1 MTATSSPT
9 SLTTLRI
16 AGLLGIGTL
25 GLTACA
31 AEVEAEPTAQQ
42 EDEATEQAEGT
53 DADAAAGEA
62 AAQHAEEEAD
72 VELGPLE
79 QTEVE
84 DLLIDPSDLS
94 FSSPTEIRSTGGS
107 IREELHMLGA
117 VASGFSREAV
127 EDNPDWQPDPE
138 EVPCQDAYLDMV
150 DFVDDQDRP
159 DAGGFSGVA
168 SDPQPPAHESFQE
181 QLMLVGVD
189 SHEGFDSGEITVLWE
204 EVLATCETDTHLPGA
219 HFGEPEEFRFGEASG
234 LQFVT
239 HPDMYGGDNEL
250 VFATWDLGPTTVW
263 LFSFGYEPKEY
274 EEAFEEQ
281 LELIRT
287 EL

>member
-1 MTATSSPT
+1 MTATATPT
-9 SLTTLRI
+9 SLTTLRV

-25 GLTACA
+25 SLTACV

-42 EDEATEQAEGT
+42 EAGATDQAEGT

-62 AAQHAEEEAD
+62 AAQDAEEETD
-72 VELGPLE
+72 VELGPLD
-79 QTEVE
+79 QDEVE

-94 FSSPTEIRSTGGS
+94 FSSPTEIRNTGGS
-107 IREELHMLGA
+107 IREELHMLGT

-127 EDNPDWQPDPE
+127 EDNPDWQPEPE

-159 DAGGFSGVA
+159 DASGFSGVA
-168 SDPQPPAHESFQE
+168 SDPQPPANESFQE

-189 SHEGFDSGEITVLWE
+189 SQEGFDSGEITELWE

-219 HFGEPEEFRFGEASG
+219 HFGEPEEFSYGEASG
-234 LQFVT
+234 LQFAT

-263 LFSFGYEPKEY
+263 LFSFGYEPEEY

-281 LELIRT
+281 LELIRA

>member
-1 MTATSSPT
+1 
-9 SLTTLRI
+9 
-16 AGLLGIGTL
+16 
-25 GLTACA
+25 
-31 AEVEAEPTAQQ
+31 
-42 EDEATEQAEGT
+42 
-53 DADAAAGEA
+53 
-62 AAQHAEEEAD
+62 
-72 VELGPLE
+72 
-79 QTEVE
+79 
-84 DLLIDPSDLS
+84 
-94 FSSPTEIRSTGGS
+94 
-107 IREELHMLGA
+107 
-117 VASGFSREAV
+117 
-127 EDNPDWQPDPE
+127 
-138 EVPCQDAYLDMV
+138 
-150 DFVDDQDRP
+150 
-159 DAGGFSGVA
+159 
-168 SDPQPPAHESFQE
+168 
-181 QLMLVGVD
+181 MLVGVD
-189 SHEGFDSGEITVLWE
+189 SQEGFDSGEITVLWE

>member
-53 DADAAAGEA
+53 DVDAAAGEA
-62 AAQHAEEEAD
+62 AVQRAEEKAD
-72 VELGPLE
+72 VALGPLE

-127 EDNPDWQPDPE
+127 EDNPDWQPEPE

-168 SDPQPPAHESFQE
+168 SDPQPPADESFQE

-189 SHEGFDSGEITVLWE
+189 SQEGFDSGEITELWE

-219 HFGEPEEFRFGEASG
+219 HFGEPQEFSFGEASG

-250 VFATWDLGPTTVW
+250 VFSTWGLGPTTVW
-263 LFSFGYEPKEY
+263 LFSFGYEPEEY

-281 LELIRT
+281 LELVRA